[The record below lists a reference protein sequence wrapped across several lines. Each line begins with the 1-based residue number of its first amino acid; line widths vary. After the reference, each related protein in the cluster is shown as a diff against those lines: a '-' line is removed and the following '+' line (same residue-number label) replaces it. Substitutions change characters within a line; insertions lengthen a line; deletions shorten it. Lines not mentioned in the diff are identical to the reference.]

1 MTGTWAQPT
10 AQESQ
15 VRLTLLHSPP
25 TWVALLSALLLSRS
39 SSLTLVDFLLVAE
52 LGRVLLFSWEELELF
67 SSSSSS
73 SSSSKLM
80 LLEMPGPGR
89 GVGGDKWSHRHTQSL
104 TRPLAPSH
112 PFTQHTQAEWHV
124 HTYIH
129 AHIQMHTRTLSLR
142 CICELGL
149 VTVPGCSPPPSLS
162 CQTLSGSQGAL
173 SPG

>member
-1 MTGTWAQPT
+1 MTGTWAQPV

-15 VRLTLLHSPP
+15 LCLTSLRSPP
-25 TWVALLSALLLSRS
+25 TWATLLSALLLSRS

-73 SSSSKLM
+73 SSSKLM

-89 GVGGDKWSHRHTQSL
+89 GVGGDAWSHRHTL
-104 TRPLAPSH
+104 TVTHSLAPSH
-112 PFTQHTQAEWHV
+112 SYTQHTRTHTRRVAL

-129 AHIQMHTRTLSLR
+129 ALPRTHSD
-142 CICELGL
+142 
-149 VTVPGCSPPPSLS
+149 
-162 CQTLSGSQGAL
+162 AH
-173 SPG
+173 